1 MYLYM
6 VFYYII
12 ELKGGNMSSWFDYD
26 EDEIYNKRIDIND
39 EIISDTVLRLA
50 PNTLL
55 WRYLCSQD
63 LTQDYIKV
71 TSNDLE
77 KARASFINCGYP
89 LVLKTYNEGQLINWF
104 NSLEPYVVRNLDNY
118 KNRWIADINKLA
130 DVDTLTDHEIAFLHY
145 DEQIAREFL
154 LLCSLQINWHI
165 MIRERKLNSIIPV
178 FFDWDEPSNV
188 SHEEVKKH
196 VLTWKHVPSRFKNE

>member
-71 TSNDLE
+71 HL
-77 KARASFINCGYP
+77 
-89 LVLKTYNEGQLINWF
+89 
-104 NSLEPYVVRNLDNY
+104 
-118 KNRWIADINKLA
+118 
-130 DVDTLTDHEIAFLHY
+130 
-145 DEQIAREFL
+145 
-154 LLCSLQINWHI
+154 
-165 MIRERKLNSIIPV
+165 MI
-178 FFDWDEPSNV
+178 
-188 SHEEVKKH
+188 
-196 VLTWKHVPSRFKNE
+196 